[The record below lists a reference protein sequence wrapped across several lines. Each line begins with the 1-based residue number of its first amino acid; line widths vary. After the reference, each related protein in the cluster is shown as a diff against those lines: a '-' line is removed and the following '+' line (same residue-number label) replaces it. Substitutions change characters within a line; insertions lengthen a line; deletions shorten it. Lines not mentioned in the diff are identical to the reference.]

1 MNPSSTYPVHYQ
13 LPKIEL
19 NYFLGATPQR
29 LSPNDQPDFLFCD
42 AGMIGND
49 MHQIFNKNADVSIYK
64 RYEGLSPK
72 SAQRTLIF
80 AATPVEMQILNHFK
94 EVKKKQ
100 LACFPVWSKALEGPG
115 TIKQYED
122 MRAASYLHQEF
133 LVPIVRTSKLRNVIS
148 G

>member
-13 LPKIEL
+13 LPKIQL
-19 NYFLGATPQR
+19 NYLLGATPKR

-42 AGMIGND
+42 AGMIGKE
-49 MHQIFNKNADVSIYK
+49 MHHVFNINADPNIYR

-72 SAQRTLIF
+72 NAQKQLIF
-80 AATPVEMQILNHFK
+80 AATPVELQILNHYK
-94 EVKKKQ
+94 EVGKKQ
-100 LACFPVWSKALEGPG
+100 LACFPAWSKALEGPG
-115 TIKQYED
+115 TTKQYED

-133 LVPIVRTSKLRNVIS
+133 LVPIVSTSKIRNLIS